1 MKRII
6 TFFVC
11 LFCVFTFYAQDE
23 SMPATSYGTAEYMR
37 EIPSLSSM
45 DNIIAAKGLEHVAPP
60 KRRGS
65 NTYVPGKGLPVGP
78 DPLVQKQI
86 STQAVPGRA
95 PITSFGAHQG
105 TVLNDPTGAIGP
117 NHYVYAFNSGFGILD
132 RSGNV
137 LVPEASLATLFPG
150 EDLGDPVVV
159 YDRYAD
165 RFIIMEFSDSP
176 NGFLIAV
183 GQGPDPVNDGWFTY
197 RFNTGSFPDYEKLSI
212 WGDGYYITANKD
224 QGSITSSEVVYAV
237 ERDEMLLGNPN
248 AQLIGFPLPGASNNG
263 FYSPGGFSATGP
275 TLPPVGVPHPI
286 VYMQDDGWSG
296 VSQDHLDIWDVSVNW
311 SNPGSSSISAP
322 QQINTAAFD
331 AVFNGGSFNNLDEP
345 GNGPNIDAIQAT
357 MMYMTNYRRF
367 GTHNSAVMNFV
378 VDVSGN
384 DTRAGIR
391 WYELRQTGDNQPWT
405 IHQEGTYSQ
414 PNHSTFCASIGMDFQ
429 GNIGLAYTIV
439 SSSVFTSL
447 RYTGRLASDPL
458 GTMTV
463 AEQTIVNGN
472 AQNNRSDGRYGDYAQ
487 LTVDPTDDLTF
498 WHIGEYMN
506 GGASTVRKSHVA
518 AFQIGSAVPDSD
530 PPSTPT
536 SLAASNTTATSTDL
550 SWNASTDNI
559 GVTGYDVYQDGVVV
573 GTASSN
579 SFTVTGLTP
588 STGYSFFVIAKDG
601 AGNQSGQSNTVNI
614 TTGAV
619 TACSGGISA
628 PYSESFE
635 SSIGDW
641 TQGTGDDLNWTRDSG
656 GTPSNNTGP
665 TTGADGAFYMYVE
678 ASGNGTGFPNKSAIL
693 NSPCFNLSG
702 ATQATFSFQ
711 YHMFGSTDGGTF
723 DLEASNDDGNSWT
736 SIWSQTGNQGNQ
748 WNTIDIDLAAYVGSG
763 VQLRFNRVTGG
774 TWQSDVAIDALGLST
789 SGGADTEA
797 PSAPTSLT
805 ASNTT
810 TVSTDLNWTASTD
823 NVGVTG
829 YDVLQ
834 DGTVIGNTAS
844 TSFAVTGLTPATT
857 YDFTVVANDAA
868 GNQSGSSNTA
878 SVTTGSVGGAGC
890 SGGISTFP
898 YSESF
903 ESSFGAWTQA
913 TGDDLNWSRDSGGTP
928 SNNTGPA
935 SGADGAWYVYVEAS
949 GNGTGFP
956 NKQAI
961 LNSPCFDL
969 NSASQATFSFQYH
982 MFGSTN
988 AGSIDLE
995 ASDDD
1000 GNSWTS
1006 IWSQTGNQGNQWNT
1020 VSLDLA
1026 SYVGSGVQLRFNRVT
1041 GGTWQA
1047 DVAIDDVSLTTDG
1060 GTGNNCAADAL
1071 TLTINLD
1078 NYPEE
1083 TAWTLQT
1090 SGGAT
1095 VASNSYSTA
1104 NPDGSTVV
1112 ENINGLSS
1120 GDYTFTITDAFG
1132 DGICCGFGNG
1142 SYTLESSEGV
1152 IASGGDFGASDVTA
1166 FCVDDTKS
1174 PALRTQPLAG
1184 QDNDMFKIY
1193 PNPAKTVLHI
1203 DVQDQRVDNIKVFSM
1218 LGMLVS
1224 EIGDSGVRSIDVSN
1238 YKTGTYFVRITSG
1251 DTIITRRFIKQ

>member
-6 TFFVC
+6 TIFAC
-11 LFCVFTFYAQDE
+11 LFCAFTFYAQDE
-23 SMPATSYGTAEYMR
+23 SMSATSYGTAAYMR
-37 EIPSLSSM
+37 EIPALSSM
-45 DNIIAAKGLEHVAPP
+45 DNIIAAKGFEHVAPP

-65 NTYVPGKGLPVGP
+65 NTFVPGKGLPAGP

-86 STQAVPGRA
+86 STQATPGRA
-95 PITSFGAHQG
+95 PITSFGAHEG

-165 RFIIMEFSDSP
+165 RFIIMEFSNTP

-212 WGDGYYITANKD
+212 WGDGYYVTANKD
-224 QGSITSSEVVYAV
+224 QGSITTSEVVYAV
-237 ERDEMLLGNPN
+237 ERDEMLVGNPN

-263 FYSPGGFSATGP
+263 FYSPGGFNATGP

-286 VYMQDDGWSG
+286 VYMQDDSWSG
-296 VSQDHLDIWDVSVNW
+296 VSQDHLDIWNVSVNW
-311 SNPGSSSISAP
+311 NNPSSSSISAP
-322 QQINTAAFD
+322 QQVTTASFD

-345 GNGPNIDAIQAT
+345 GSGPNIDAIQAT

-414 PNHSTFCASIGMDFQ
+414 PNYSVFCGSIGMDFQ
-429 GNIGLAYTIV
+429 GNIGMGYTIV
-439 SSSVFTSL
+439 SSSIFTSL
-447 RYTGRLASDPL
+447 RYTGRLVSDPL

-472 AQNNRSDGRYGDYAQ
+472 AQTNRPDGRYGDYAQ
-487 LTVDPTDDLTF
+487 LTIDPTDDLTF
-498 WHIGEYMN
+498 WHIGEYMS
-506 GGASTVRKSHVA
+506 GSAATVRKSHVA
-518 AFQIGSAVPDSD
+518 AFQIGSAVPDPD
-530 PPSTPT
+530 PPSDPT
-536 SLAASNTTATSTDL
+536 NLTASNTGATSTDL
-550 SWNASTDNI
+550 SWNASTDNV
-559 GVTGYDVYQDGVVV
+559 GVTGYDVYQDGVVI

-588 STGYSFFVIAKDG
+588 STSYAFFVIAKDA
-601 AGNQSGQSNTVNI
+601 AGNQSGQSNTVNV
-614 TTGAV
+614 TTTDV

-641 TQGTGDDLNWTRDSG
+641 TQASGDDLDWTRDSG

-665 TTGADGAFYMYVE
+665 SSGADGTWYLYVE

-693 NSPCFNLSG
+693 NSPCFNLSN

-748 WNTIDIDLAAYVGSG
+748 WNTVDINLAAYVGAG

-774 TWQSDVAIDALGLST
+774 TWQSDVAIDALGLSA
-789 SGGADTEA
+789 SGGPDTEA
-797 PSAPTSLT
+797 PSNPTNLT

-810 TVSTDLNWTASTD
+810 QTTTDLSWTASTD
-823 NVGVTG
+823 NVGVAS

-834 DGTVIGNTAS
+834 DGAVIGNTAS
-844 TSFAVTGLTPATT
+844 TSFNVTGLTASTS

-868 GNQSGSSNTA
+868 GNQSGASNTA
-878 SVTTGSVGGAGC
+878 SVTTNGTGGSGC
-890 SGGISTFP
+890 TGGISSFP

-928 SNNTGPA
+928 SNNTGP
-935 SGADGAWYVYVEAS
+935 STGADGAFYIYVEAS

-969 NSASQATFSFQYH
+969 NSASQASFSFQYH

-995 ASDDD
+995 ASNDN
-1000 GNSWTS
+1000 GSTWTS
-1006 IWSQTGNQGNQWNT
+1006 IWNQTGNQGNQWNT
-1020 VSLDLA
+1020 VTLDLA
-1026 SYVGSGVQLRFNRVT
+1026 AYIGGGLQLRFNRVT

-1047 DVAIDDVSLTTDG
+1047 DVAIDDISLTTDG
-1060 GTGNNCAADAL
+1060 GTGNNCAAGDL
-1071 TLTINLD
+1071 TLTITLD

-1090 SGGAT
+1090 GGST

-1120 GDYTFTITDAFG
+1120 GDYTFTITDSFG

-1152 IASGGDFGASDVTA
+1152 IVSGGDFGASDVTN

-1174 PALRTQPLAG
+1174 QALRTQPLAG
-1184 QDNDMFKIY
+1184 ADNNLFKVY
-1193 PNPAKTVLHI
+1193 PNPAETILHI
-1203 DVQDQRVDNIKVFSM
+1203 DVQDQKIDNIKVFSM
-1218 LGMLVS
+1218 LGMLVN
-1224 EIGDSGVRSIDVSN
+1224 EIQDSGIRSIDVTN

-1251 DTIITRRFIKQ
+1251 DTVITRRFIKK

>member
-1 MKRII
+1 MKKI
-6 TFFVC
+6 TTIFISLLCAVMS
-11 LFCVFTFYAQDE
+11 YAQDG
-23 SMPATSYGTAEYMR
+23 SMSATLVGTATYMR
-37 EIPSLSSM
+37 EIPALSSM
-45 DNIIAAKGLEHVAPP
+45 DNIIAAEGFEHVAPS
-60 KRRGS
+60 KRRGT
-65 NTYVPGKGLPVGP
+65 NTFVPGKGLPAGP
-78 DPLVQKQI
+78 DPLLQKQAI
-86 STQAVPGRA
+86 APTAQGRA
-95 PITSFGAHQG
+95 PVTSFGAHQG

-137 LVPEASLATLFPG
+137 LLPEASLGTIFPG
-150 EDLGDPVVV
+150 ETLGDPVVV

-165 RFIIMEFSDSP
+165 RFIIMEFSNTP

-212 WGDGYYITANKD
+212 WGDAYYITANKD
-224 QGSITSSEVVYAV
+224 QNSITTSEVVFAV
-237 ERDEMLLGNPN
+237 ERDEMLVGNPN
-248 AQLIGFPLPGASNNG
+248 AQVIGFPLPGASNNG

-286 VYMQDDGWSG
+286 VYMQDDSWSG
-296 VSQDHLDIWDVSVNW
+296 VSQDHLDVWNISVNW
-311 SNPGSSSISAP
+311 NNPGSSSISAP

-345 GNGPNIDAIQAT
+345 GSGPNIDAIQAT
-357 MMYMTNYRRF
+357 MMYMTSYRRF

-391 WYELRQTGDNQPWT
+391 WYELRQTADNQPWT

-429 GNIGLAYTIV
+429 GNIGMGYTIV
-439 SSSVFTSL
+439 SSSIFTSL

-458 GTMTV
+458 GTMTI

-472 AQNNRSDGRYGDYAQ
+472 AQTNRPDGRYGDYAQ

-498 WHIGEYMN
+498 WHIGEYMS
-506 GGASTVRKSHVA
+506 GSAATVRKSHVA
-518 AFQIGSAVPDSD
+518 AFRIGTAVPDND

-536 SLAASNTTATSTDL
+536 NLTASNTTPTTTDFA
-550 SWNASTDNI
+550 WNASTDNI
-559 GVTGYDVYQDGVVV
+559 GVTGYTVFQDGVNI
-573 GTASSN
+573 GTASTT

-588 STGYSFFVIAKDG
+588 STSYNFFVVANDA
-601 AGNQSGQSNTVNI
+601 AGNQSGQSNTVNV

-619 TACSGGISA
+619 TACSGGISSF

-641 TQGTGDDLNWTRDSG
+641 TQATGDDLNWTRDSG
-656 GTPSNNTGP
+656 GTPSNGTGP
-665 TTGADGAFYMYVE
+665 SSGADGAWYLYVE
-678 ASGNGTGFPNKSAIL
+678 ASGNGTGFPNKQAIL

-711 YHMFGSTDGGTF
+711 YHMNGSNDTGTI
-723 DLEASNDDGNSWT
+723 DLEASNDDGNSWV

-748 WNTIDIDLAAYVGSG
+748 WNSIDIDLAAYVGSG
-763 VQLRFNRVTGG
+763 VQLRFNRITGG
-774 TWQSDVAIDALGLST
+774 TWQSDIAIDALSLAT
-789 SGGADTEA
+789 SGGADTQ
-797 PSAPTSLT
+797 APTAPTNLT

-810 TVSTDLNWTASTD
+810 T
-823 NVGVTG
+823 
-829 YDVLQ
+829 
-834 DGTVIGNTAS
+834 
-844 TSFAVTGLTPATT
+844 TPSTT
-857 YDFTVVANDAA
+857 YTFTVVANDAA
-868 GNQSGSSNTA
+868 GNQSGASNDA
-878 SVTTGSVGGAGC
+878 IVTTNGTGGSGC
-890 SGGISTFP
+890 SGGISSFP

-913 TGDDLNWSRDSGGTP
+913 TGDDLNWTRDANGTP
-928 SNNTGPA
+928 SNNTGPSSA
-935 SGADGAWYVYVEAS
+935 IDGNWYIYVEAS

-969 NSASQATFSFQYH
+969 NGASQASFSFQYH
-982 MFGSTN
+982 MFGSTDMGN
-988 AGSIDLE
+988 ILLE
-995 ASDDD
+995 ASNDD
-1000 GNSWTS
+1000 GNTWTT
-1006 IWSQTGNQGNQWNT
+1006 IWSQTGNQGNQWNSVT
-1020 VSLDLA
+1020 LDLA
-1026 SYVGSGVQLRFNRVT
+1026 AYVGDGLQLRFNRTT
-1041 GGTWQA
+1041 GGTWRA
-1047 DVAIDDVSLTTDG
+1047 DIALDDLSLTTDD
-1060 GTGNNCAADAL
+1060 GTGNNCDAADL

-1090 SGGAT
+1090 SGGTT

-1120 GDYTFTITDAFG
+1120 GDYVFTITDAFG

-1152 IASGGDFGASDVTA
+1152 IVTGGDFGASEVTN

-1174 PALRTQPLAG
+1174 PALRTQLLAG
-1184 QDNDMFKIY
+1184 LDNEVFTVY
-1193 PNPAKTVLHI
+1193 PNPAETILHI
-1203 DVQDQRVDNIKVFSM
+1203 NTQDMAIDNIKVFSM
-1218 LGMLVS
+1218 FGMLVK
-1224 EIGDSGVRSIDVSN
+1224 EIKDAGTRSIDVSQ
-1238 YKTGTYFVRITSG
+1238 YKVGTYFVRITSG
-1251 DTIITRRFIKQ
+1251 DTVITRKFIKK